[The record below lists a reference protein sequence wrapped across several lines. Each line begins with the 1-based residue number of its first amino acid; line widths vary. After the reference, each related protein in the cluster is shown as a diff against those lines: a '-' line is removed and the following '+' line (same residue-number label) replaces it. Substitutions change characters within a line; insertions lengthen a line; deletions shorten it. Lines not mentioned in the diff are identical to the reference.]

1 MTDVVRN
8 KNRLINSPEEARG
21 LYTATPAEYRGKV
34 GLEVEMALYKP
45 GAAKPAIPVAAEMT
59 AMAQELKSKG
69 HDAQL
74 EAAGVLE
81 YASPPV
87 AVSDV
92 AKLVAQSKKDMAVFE
107 ATAAER
113 GYARAPFCIL
123 PTTTTQEALANKV
136 GRERLEA
143 SLATLAESY
152 PRGTENIPL
161 LTTGVQTSFSP
172 ADQDEMFRMLKRGY
186 ALVPLLYAAMNSSS
200 GFSCNEPERKDVQPR
215 GKYYEAYGPSGGI
228 AASFLKS
235 STADDMVRNHIVA
248 VFDAPMFFAYDLE
261 GKLMRPGKGESFTFR
276 NLAAKGLN
284 TQSNYELAESF
295 IYNDM
300 KICNL
305 RDAEGQV
312 VGKRVEV
319 RPADSGL
326 HQPASVLLLTAA
338 LIPDGRTAE
347 AFDALLKDYGFTGNP
362 KADAPLLLSA
372 RKAAVEHGGK
382 FMDVPFG
389 IDPVTRQP
397 LSLRDFAA
405 DVAGLMSAHYAND
418 KTVGPE
424 VAKLCD
430 VLLTGDCDAK
440 LHAAKYKTLSD
451 VTAELQKGK
460 PLAANLNQPKAQV
473 RHVA

>member
-8 KNRLINSPEEARG
+8 KNQLIYSPEEARA
-21 LYTATPAEYRGKV
+21 LYTATPAEYRGKI

-45 GAAKPAIPVAAEMT
+45 GAAKPSIPAAHEMR
-59 AMAQELKSKG
+59 AMAQELKYMG

-87 AVSDV
+87 PVTDV
-92 AKLVAQSKKDMAVFE
+92 AKLIAQSKTDMALFE
-107 ATAAER
+107 DAAAKR
-113 GYARAPFCIL
+113 GYTRAPFCIL
-123 PTTTTQEALANKV
+123 PTTTTEEALANKV
-136 GRERLEA
+136 GRERLDA

-152 PRGTENIPL
+152 PPGTQNIPL

-172 ADQDEMFRMLKRGY
+172 ADQDEMFRMLRRGY

-228 AASFLKS
+228 AESFLKS
-235 STADDMVRNHIVA
+235 SNAEEMIRNHIA
-248 VFDAPMFFAYDLE
+248 SVFDSPMFFCYDLD
-261 GKLMRPGKGESFTFR
+261 GKLVRPGKGESLTFR
-276 NLAAKGLN
+276 KLADKGLN

-305 RDAEGQV
+305 RDAQGNV

-338 LIPDGRTAE
+338 LVPDGKTAE
-347 AFDALLKDYGFTGNP
+347 AFDALLKDYGLTGNP
-362 KADAPLLLSA
+362 KTDAPALLAA

-382 FMDVPFG
+382 FMDVAFG
-389 IDPVTRQP
+389 TGR
-397 LSLRDFAA
+397 LMDFAA
-405 DVAGLMSAHYAND
+405 DVAGLVSSHYANEKAVAPD
-418 KTVGPE
+418 

-430 VLLTGDCDAK
+430 ILLTGNCDAK
-440 LHAAKYKTLSD
+440 LHAATYKTLND

-460 PLAANLNQPKAQV
+460 PLAANTNKPQAQV
-473 RHVA
+473 KHVA